1 MSRLLPAK
9 PVRVLV
15 VAEPALMR
23 QGVRA
28 LLLAAGGF
36 EVVGEAADGHGA
48 VQQSLRRGPDIVLL
62 DVELPGLDAVE
73 VIQRLTATRGKS
85 ASTLRKL
92 EGPVVAGGGG
102 RVLPLGTSGAVAHL
116 SDYLA
121 AGAAGLLLKS
131 ATAAELVGALHA
143 VARGGR
149 YVSPRVD
156 QGALHV
162 WHPMA
167 ERSRQGAKN
176 RAAPGPALSEREQE
190 LMECVAAGLAN
201 RHIAT
206 RLCISV
212 KTVESHK
219 TRIVAKLGLRG
230 TAELMRVA
238 LLSTSTP
245 P

>member
-23 QGVRA
+23 QGVGA
-28 LLLAAGGF
+28 LLLASGGF

-48 VQQSLRRGPDIVLL
+48 VQQSLRLRPDIVLL

-73 VIQRLTATRGKS
+73 VIQRITATSLKS
-85 ASTLRKL
+85 ASRIEAL
-92 EGPVVAGGGG
+92 EGLVVAGGGS

-116 SDYLA
+116 SDYLV

-149 YVSPRVD
+149 CVSPVVD
-156 QGALHV
+156 QDVLHS

-167 ERSRQGAKN
+167 ERPRQGAKN
-176 RAAPGPALSEREQE
+176 RAGSGPALSERERE

-201 RHIAT
+201 RHIAA

-238 LLSTSTP
+238 LLSTTP
-245 P
+245 